1 MSGRVFLFVSLLL
14 LFAPARAQR
23 VVYQTFE
30 NISLGAEASVI
41 CCFLQDSQ
49 GMMWIGSDK
58 GLFSY
63 DGYSTRQ
70 HFTLGNPENVRIYC
84 GTIVRDS
91 FLYFGADNG
100 IHIYN
105 YHTDRYE
112 EATVRFPTDVRT
124 MLVREDVLWIGSLN
138 GLYNYNLETGQ
149 LKEFTQKEYPGL
161 THKTIY
167 ALIHSADDWLY
178 IGTYNG
184 FCRYNPQNDT
194 FEKIP
199 LPVNEHKNN
208 QFINSL
214 LEDPL
219 RNCIWIGT
227 EGHLYQYFPET
238 GTCGSMNMIPDNSV
252 KSLSLDESN
261 QLWVATDN
269 GLYIY
274 NEKEALQH
282 VLHDSRNVRSL
293 SNNIVWTIFRDKDNN
308 IWLGTDYG
316 ISLSRFNRTFQYI
329 PIAQVTGT
337 GEGNHIYSIYKDS
350 EGIFWLG
357 GTNGLIKVGGFETGG
372 QSANWYKMGDKR
384 YSLPHNRIRHIYE
397 DRDQQLWIA
406 TDGGLNRYDRN
417 TGHFIQYN
425 IIDRTG
431 AYNSNWAYNI
441 REDADGQLWI
451 ATCLGGVFVVNKQK
465 LLNTSGG
472 SYVADYNFSTANGL
486 SGMFIN
492 QLIPDKQD
500 NMWVFLY
507 NNTVDKIH
515 ADSKKVTPVSIHE
528 MTGGKNITYSILDHQ
543 GNVWSGFRG
552 GLLFI
557 NPVNNEHRI
566 INLGEFNNSEVLSI
580 AEVEEHIWVTTTEG
594 IWVVDKAGT
603 NTRRLHLMNRVFS
616 SIFYDEAGQMIYMGT
631 MDGLAVVS
639 PDALNTAIENR
650 PILITNLRVNNEP
663 LSFGEAIMNEAS
675 SIRNA
680 RKITLNHNQNNLNF
694 EVSDLPYMLDEKHK
708 FVYRLEGFDANW
720 QVLPPGSNQIS
731 FNNLE
736 YGSYRLLISK
746 LDENGKPS
754 QVNETFV
761 DIQITPPWYYTTW
774 AKLVYLLLI
783 ISLIAWVI
791 NFFRV
796 KNRLKIARIEKEKI
810 MEQTRSKIDFFT
822 NMSHELKT
830 PLSMIISPVSNLL
843 LEANDQRQKFH
854 LEMVQRNAMKLNA
867 LIHQVLDL
875 NRLDSHASSALI
887 LSKIELVAFARGILA
902 VYQEEAAKEKNIH
915 FSFQSDTKQLYIDA
929 DMIKLESM
937 LNNLVSNAFKYTVSG
952 GRVSL
957 SLSRNM
963 DAGQVDI
970 VVADTGVGIPEK
982 DIPYIFQRFFQSP
995 KTFGKKEGTG
1005 IGLYLV
1011 KTYAEL
1017 HGGTIQVASE
1027 EDKGT
1032 VITVSLPLSTGNSGF
1047 YAGPEPVADDTED
1060 QPNRPLVLIVEDNP
1074 EIAAFICHILNASYR
1089 CRVAENGK
1097 IGLELAT
1104 ELLPDLIITDLMM
1117 PVMDGLEMSR
1127 LLKKNVPTSTLPIIL
1142 LTAKDDK
1149 NTELESIQQHINFF
1163 IPKPFEPALLLSRIE
1178 QLLFDRRQVEAKARM
1193 EVIATPKS
1201 IDAVSQ
1207 DEKFLLNITGIIEER
1222 VADPDLNV
1230 NALADISDIHHKQ
1243 LYRKVKQLTG
1253 MTPVEYIKSIRLKK
1267 AAMLLAQKKFTVAE
1281 VMYMVGYSNHSYF
1294 SKCFHSEFGKTPKQ
1308 YMEES

>member
-1 MSGRVFLFVSLLL
+1 MSGRVFLLVLLL
-14 LFAPARAQR
+14 VLFGPVRAQR

-30 NISLGAEASVI
+30 NISLGTEASVI

-49 GMMWIGSDK
+49 GMVWIGSDK

-63 DGYSTRQ
+63 DGYSARQ
-70 HFTLGNPENVRIYC
+70 HFTLENPENVRIYC

-91 FLYFGADNG
+91 FLYLGADNG

-105 YHTDRYE
+105 YRTDRYE
-112 EATVRFPTDVRT
+112 EAAIRFPSDVRAV
-124 MLVREDVLWIGSLN
+124 LVRKNVLWIGSLN
-138 GLYNYNLETGQ
+138 GLYNYDFDTGQ
-149 LKEFTQKEYPGL
+149 LKEFTKKENPGL
-161 THKTIY
+161 THETIY
-167 ALIHSADDWLY
+167 SLIHSADDRLY

-184 FCRYNPQNDT
+184 FCCYDPRKEV

-199 LPVNEHKNN
+199 LPSNLHKNN

-214 LEDPL
+214 LEDTM

-227 EGHLYQYFPET
+227 EGNLFQYFPET
-238 GTCGSMNMIPDNSV
+238 GECGSIEMIHDNSV

-261 QLWVATDN
+261 QLLVATDN
-269 GLYIY
+269 GLYVY
-274 NEKEALQH
+274 NENETLQH
-282 VLHDSRNVRSL
+282 ILHDSRSTQSL

-329 PIAQVTGT
+329 PIAQITGT
-337 GEGNHIYSIYKDS
+337 GEGNHFYSIYKDS

-357 GTNGLIKVGGFETGG
+357 GTNGIIR
-372 QSANWYKMGDKR
+372 ANGIDSGKPSVAWYKMGDKR
-384 YSLPHNRIRHIYE
+384 YPLPHNRIRHIYE
-397 DRDQQLWIA
+397 DREQQLWIA

-417 TGHFIQYN
+417 AGYFIQYN
-425 IIDRTG
+425 IIDSTG

-465 LLNTSGG
+465 LLNASGG

-492 QLIPDKQD
+492 QLIPDQRG

-507 NNTVDKIH
+507 NNTVDRIYTQ
-515 ADSKKVTPVSIHE
+515 SKEITHVSIRE
-528 MTGGKNITYSILDHQ
+528 MTGGKNLTYSILDCQ

-557 NPVNNEHRI
+557 SLADNEHKI
-566 INLGEFNNSEVLSI
+566 ISFGEFNNSEVLSI
-580 AEVEEHIWVTTTEG
+580 AEVGKHIWVTTTDG
-594 IWVVDKAGT
+594 IWIVDKIKM
-603 NTRRLHLMNRVFS
+603 NTRRLHLMNRIFS
-616 SIFYDEAGQMIYMGT
+616 SIFYDEADQMIYMGA
-631 MDGLAVVS
+631 MDGFAVVS
-639 PDALNTAIENR
+639 PDALESAIEDR
-650 PILITNLRVNNEP
+650 PIFITNLRVNNVL
-663 LSFGEAIMNEAS
+663 LSSGEMITNDGNS
-675 SIRNA
+675 VRYA
-680 RKITLNHNQNNLNF
+680 REITLNHNQNNLYF
-694 EVSDLPYMLDEKHK
+694 EVSDLPYMLDEKNK
-708 FVYRLEGFDANW
+708 FVYRLDGFDADW

-731 FNNLE
+731 FNNL
-736 YGSYRLLISK
+736 GSGMYRLLISK

-754 QVNETFV
+754 QTNEAFV
-761 DIQITPPWYYTTW
+761 DIRIRSPWYYTIW
-774 AKLVYLLLI
+774 AKFIYLLLF
-783 ISLIAWVI
+783 ISLIVWVI

-830 PLSMIISPVSNLL
+830 PLSMIISPVSCLL
-843 LEANDQRQKFH
+843 LETKDQQQKLH
-854 LEMVQRNAMKLNA
+854 LEIVQRNAMKLNS
-867 LIHQVLDL
+867 LIHEVLDL
-875 NRLDSHASSALI
+875 NRLDHHASSTLI
-887 LSKIELVAFARGILA
+887 LSKIELVSFTRRILA
-902 VYQEEAAKEKNIH
+902 AYQEEAAKGKNIH
-915 FSFQSDTKQLYIDA
+915 FSFQSDTETLYMDA
-929 DMIKLESM
+929 DLIKLESM
-937 LNNLVSNAFKYTVSG
+937 LNNLLSNAFKYTVAG
-952 GRVSL
+952 GSVVL
-957 SLSRNM
+957 SLSRDM
-963 DAGQVDI
+963 DGRQVEI
-970 VVADTGVGIPEK
+970 VITDTGVGIPEK
-982 DIPYIFQRFFQSP
+982 DLPYIFQRFFQSP
-995 KTFGKKEGTG
+995 KTSGKKEGTG

-1017 HGGTIQVASE
+1017 HGGNIRVISE
-1027 EDKGT
+1027 ENKGT
-1032 VITVSLPLSTGNSGF
+1032 IITVTLPLSTESPGF
-1047 YAGPEPVADDTED
+1047 YAGNETVSDDQDKT
-1060 QPNRPLVLIVEDNP
+1060 NRPLVLIVEDNP
-1074 EIAAFICHILNASYR
+1074 EIAAFICHILKTSYR

-1097 IGLELAT
+1097 AGLEFAA
-1104 ELLPDLIITDLMM
+1104 ELLPDLIVTDLMM

-1127 LLKKNVPTSTLPIIL
+1127 LLRKNVPTSTIPIIL

-1149 NTELESIQQHINFF
+1149 ETELESIQQHINFF
-1163 IPKPFEPALLLSRIE
+1163 IPKPFESDLLLLRIE
-1178 QLLFDRRQVEAKARM
+1178 QLLANRQQVEAKARM
-1193 EVIATPKS
+1193 EVIATPKA

-1207 DEKFLLNITGIIEER
+1207 DEKFLSNITGIIEEK
-1222 VADPDLNV
+1222 VSDPDLNV
-1230 NALADISDIHHKQ
+1230 NALADISGINNKQ

-1294 SKCFHSEFGKTPKQ
+1294 SKCFLSEFGKTPKQ
-1308 YMEES
+1308 FMEEA

>member
-1 MSGRVFLFVSLLL
+1 MSGRVFLLISLLL
-14 LFAPARAQR
+14 LVSSVRAQR
-23 VVYQTFE
+23 LVYQTFE
-30 NISLGAEASVI
+30 NISLDAEASVI

-70 HFTLGNPENVRIYC
+70 HFTLENPENVRIYC

-91 FLYFGADNG
+91 FLYLGADNG

-105 YHTDRYE
+105 YRMDRYE
-112 EATVRFPTDVRT
+112 KVATRFPSDVRT
-124 MLVREDVLWIGSLN
+124 MLVRENVLWIGSLN
-138 GLYNYNLETGQ
+138 GLYNYDLETGQ
-149 LKEFTQKEYPGL
+149 LNEFTQKENPGL
-161 THKTIY
+161 THQTIY
-167 ALIHSADDWLY
+167 SLIHATDDCLY

-184 FCRYNPQNDT
+184 FCRYNPRT
-194 FEKIP
+194 SAFEKIS
-199 LPVNEHKNN
+199 LPSNVHKNN

-214 LEDPL
+214 LEDTQ

-227 EGHLYQYFPET
+227 EGNLFQYFPET
-238 GTCGSMNMIPDNSV
+238 GECKSMEMIPDNSV
-252 KSLSLDESN
+252 KSLSLDGSN
-261 QLWVATDN
+261 QLLVATDN

-274 NEKEALQH
+274 NENEMLQH
-282 VLHDSRNVRSL
+282 ILHDSRSTRSL
-293 SNNIVWTIFRDKDNN
+293 SNNIVWTIFKDKHNN

-316 ISLSRFNRTFQYI
+316 ISLLRFNRTFQYI
-329 PIAQVTGT
+329 PIAQITGT
-337 GEGNHIYSIYKDS
+337 GEGNHFYSIYKDS
-350 EGIFWLG
+350 EGSFWLG
-357 GTNGLIKVGGFETGG
+357 GTNGIIR
-372 QSANWYKMGDKR
+372 ANGIDHEESVIWYKMGDQR
-384 YSLPHNRIRHIYE
+384 YPLPHNRIRHIYE
-397 DRDQQLWIA
+397 DRDRQLWIA
-406 TDGGLNRYDRN
+406 TDGGLNRYDRS

-425 IIDRTG
+425 IIDSTG
-431 AYNSNWAYNI
+431 VYNSNWTYNI

-465 LLNTSGG
+465 LLNYSGG

-492 QLIPDKQD
+492 QLISDRQG

-507 NNTVDKIH
+507 NNTVDRI
-515 ADSKKVTPVSIHE
+515 DIESKEITHVPIHE
-528 MTGGKNITYSILDHQ
+528 MTGGKNLTYSILDHQ
-543 GNVWSGFRG
+543 GNIWSGFRG

-557 NPVNNEHRI
+557 DLTTNEHKI
-566 INLGEFNNSEVLSI
+566 INFGEFNNSEILAI
-580 AEVEEHIWVTTTEG
+580 AEVEEHIWITTTDG
-594 IWVVDKAGT
+594 IWVVDKNGM
-603 NTRRLHLMNRVFS
+603 NTRRLHLVNTTFS
-616 SIFYDEAGQMIYMGT
+616 SIFYDEVGQMIYMGA
-631 MDGLAVVS
+631 MDGFAIVS
-639 PDALNTAIENR
+639 PDALEFVVEDSPVFITDLRINNTTLLSGEM
-650 PILITNLRVNNEP
+650 ITNN
-663 LSFGEAIMNEAS
+663 GS
-675 SIRNA
+675 SIRYA
-680 RKITLNHNQNNLNF
+680 HEITLNYKQNNLYF
-694 EVSDLPYMLDEKHK
+694 EVSDLPYMLDEKNK
-708 FVYRLEGFDANW
+708 FVYRLEGFDSNW
-720 QVLPPGSNQIS
+720 QVVPPGNNQIS
-731 FNNLE
+731 FNNLG
-736 YGSYRLLISK
+736 YGTYRLLISK
-746 LDENGKPS
+746 LDANGKPS
-754 QVNETFV
+754 QTSETS
-761 DIQITPPWYYTTW
+761 INIRIKSPWYYTIW
-774 AKLVYLLLI
+774 AKLIYLLLF

-796 KNRLKIARIEKEKI
+796 KNRLKITRIEKEKI

-843 LEANDQRQKFH
+843 LEVKDQQHKLH
-854 LEMVQRNAMKLNA
+854 LEMVQRNAMKLNS

-875 NRLDSHASSALI
+875 NRMDNDASSALI
-887 LSKIELVAFARGILA
+887 LSKIELVSFAQGVLA

-915 FSFQSDTKQLYIDA
+915 FSFQSNVEQLYLDA
-929 DMIKLESM
+929 DIIKLESM
-937 LNNLVSNAFKYTVSG
+937 LNNLLSNAFKYTLAG
-952 GRVSL
+952 GAVTL
-957 SLSRNM
+957 SLSRNI

-970 VVADTGVGIPEK
+970 TVTDTGVGIPEK

-995 KTFGKKEGTG
+995 KTSGKKEGTG

-1017 HGGTIQVASE
+1017 HGGSIRIMSE

-1032 VITVSLPLSTGNSGF
+1032 AITVTLPLLTIGSGF
-1047 YAGPEPVADDTED
+1047 YAGTEAVSDDID
-1060 QPNRPLVLIVEDNP
+1060 KANRPLLLIVEDNP
-1074 EIAAFICHILNASYR
+1074 EIAAFIYHILKTLYR
-1089 CRVAENGK
+1089 CRIAENGK
-1097 IGLELAT
+1097 SGLELAT
-1104 ELLPDLIITDLMM
+1104 ELLPDLIVTDLMM

-1127 LLKKNVPTSTLPIIL
+1127 LLKKNVPTSTIPIIL

-1149 NTELESIQQHINFF
+1149 ATELESIQQHINIF
-1163 IPKPFEPALLLSRIE
+1163 IPKPFESDILLSRIE
-1178 QLLFDRRQVEAKARM
+1178 QLLTSRHQAEAKARM
-1193 EVIATPKS
+1193 EVIATPKA

-1207 DEKFLLNITGIIEER
+1207 DEQFLSNITGIIEER